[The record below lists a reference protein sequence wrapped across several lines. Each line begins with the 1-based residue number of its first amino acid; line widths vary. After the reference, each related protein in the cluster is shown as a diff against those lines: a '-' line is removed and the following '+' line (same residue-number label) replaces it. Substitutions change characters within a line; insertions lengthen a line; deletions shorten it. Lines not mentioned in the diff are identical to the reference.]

1 MLGPKLLVLLLVTLA
16 QGIPVP
22 SQDDI
27 QVQENFNLSRMFG
40 KWYDVAIAS
49 NCQWLKRFQ
58 GRFSTGTVVL
68 AQGQSDQE
76 ISSINTRFKKGV
88 CEQNSVILEKMD
100 TEGKFF
106 YHNSKWNAT
115 MVYYV
120 VHTNYDEYAIILMQK
135 SSRFGSSITVKLYG
149 RRPQLRE
156 SLLEEFRDFALGL
169 DIPRN
174 SIFFKLDKGE
184 CVPGETEP
192 TIPPTPERQ
201 RSRRAV
207 LPLETEASGGG
218 PLPTGFVRKED
229 SCHLEKDIGPCRG
242 MTKRYFY
249 NVSSM
254 TCETFFYGGCLGN
267 GNNFKS
273 EKECLQT
280 CRTEAACR
288 LPIVPG
294 PCVANVELWAFD
306 ATQGKCVSFHY
317 GGCQGNG
324 NKFYTEKECKE
335 YCGVPGDGADELL
348 RLNN

>member
-1 MLGPKLLVLLLVTLA
+1 MLGPQLLIIVLVTLVTA
-16 QGIPVP
+16 QGSPVP
-22 SQDDI
+22 IQDDI

-58 GRFSTGTVVL
+58 RRFSVGTFVL
-68 AQGQSDQE
+68 GEGQTDQE
-76 ISSINTRFKKGV
+76 ISTVNTRFRKGV
-88 CEQNSVILEKMD
+88 CEQDSGAYQKTD

-106 YHNSKWNAT
+106 YQSSKWNVT

-135 SSRFGSSITVKLYG
+135 SSRYGPSTTVKLYG

-169 DIPRN
+169 GIPES
-174 SIFFKLDKGE
+174 SIFFKSDKGE
-184 CVPGETEP
+184 CVPGEVEP
-192 TIPPTPERQ
+192 TTPPVPEPQ

-207 LPLETEASGGG
+207 LPLEAEASGAG
-218 PLPTGFVRKED
+218 PLPTGFVKKED
-229 SCHLEKDIGPCRG
+229 FCHLKQDVGPCLG
-242 MTKRYFY
+242 MKSRYFY

-254 TCETFFYGGCLGN
+254 ACELFHYGGCLGN
-267 GNNFKS
+267 GNNFHS

-288 LPIVPG
+288 LPIVTG
-294 PCVANVELWAFD
+294 PCRGNHQLWAFD
-306 ATQGKCVSFHY
+306 ATQGKCIPFFY
-317 GGCQGNG
+317 GGCHGNG

-335 YCGVPGDGADELL
+335 YCGVPGDEEFL
-348 RLNN
+348 RLSN